1 MTRGVH
7 PDLRAARELTIVLVS
22 VLLLLPALVLLG
34 MAAKRALAG
43 EPEAF
48 VFVGPALI
56 LGGIGAFFL
65 RPLRWYR
72 RCAEIHAH
80 GRARPLR
87 LHLVTN
93 ARGGLFLELHALVDV
108 LLREP
113 LIRVQ
118 SERRPRRFATL
129 EGETVRVFLDDDPA
143 GPVVVETSL
152 GLLWSPW
159 GGRRTNRLE
168 GQLH

>member
-1 MTRGVH
+1 MH
-7 PDLRAARELTIVLVS
+7 ADLRAARDVTVILVT
-22 VLLLLPALVLLG
+22 LLLLGPAALLL
-34 MAAKRALAG
+34 AAAARRALAG
-43 EPEAF
+43 EAEAY

-56 LGGIGAFFL
+56 LGGVGALCL

-72 RCAEIHAH
+72 RCAEIHAR
-80 GRARPLR
+80 GRPRPMR
-87 LHLVTN
+87 LHCVTN
-93 ARGGLFLELHALVDV
+93 ARGGLFLELHPLVDV
-108 LLREP
+108 RMRDP

-118 SERRPRRFATL
+118 SERRPKRFASL
-129 EGETVRVFLDDDPA
+129 EGETVRVFVDDDPA
-143 GPVVVETSL
+143 GPVIVETSL

>member
-1 MTRGVH
+1 MH
-7 PDLRAARELTIVLVS
+7 AELRAARDVTIILVT
-22 VLLLLPALVLLG
+22 LLLLGPAALLLA

-48 VFVGPALI
+48 VFVGPAVM
-56 LGGIGAFFL
+56 LGGLGALLL
-65 RPLRWYR
+65 RPLPWYR
-72 RCAEIHAH
+72 RCAEIHAR
-80 GRARPLR
+80 GRSRPMR
-87 LHLVTN
+87 LHLVRN
-93 ARGGLFLELHALVDV
+93 ARGGLFLDLHPLVDV
-108 LLREP
+108 LMRDP
-113 LIRVQ
+113 VIRVQ
-118 SERRPRRFATL
+118 AERRPKRVARL

-159 GGRRTNRLE
+159 GGRRTNRPE

>member
-1 MTRGVH
+1 MH
-7 PDLRAARELTIVLVS
+7 AELRAARDVTIILVT
-22 VLLLLPALVLLG
+22 LLLLGPAALLLA
-34 MAAKRALAG
+34 MATKRALAG

-56 LGGIGAFFL
+56 LGGLGALFL
-65 RPLRWYR
+65 RPLPWYR
-72 RCAEIHAH
+72 RCAEIHAR
-80 GRARPLR
+80 GRSRPMR

-93 ARGGLFLELHALVDV
+93 ARGGLFLDLHPLVDALMRDPV
-108 LLREP
+108 
-113 LIRVQ
+113 IRVQ
-118 SERRPRRFATL
+118 AERRPKGFARL

-143 GPVVVETSL
+143 GPVVVETSV

-159 GGRRTNRLE
+159 GGRRTNRPE